1 MKGDRLREAR
11 QQAGLTQTELGNR
24 VGASQSMIGAL
35 EKNRRKAGRE
45 LQQALAE
52 VLGIALDSL
61 LDDAGAIPDSPEALL
76 ANPRTAEGLRELAMD
91 RVLAAS
97 LDIQPEDW
105 RALRSLVLPAPAT
118 KDGYLA
124 LLIAIRM
131 VTGGRGT
138 PAAGQGGGKGIDGT
152 EHGSSAQSENSS
164 GTRGSHP
171 S

>member
-1 MKGDRLREAR
+1 MKGDRLRKAR
-11 QQAGLTQTELGNR
+11 QQAGLTQTELGDR

-118 KDGYLA
+118 KDGYVA
-124 LLIAIRM
+124 LLISIRM

-138 PAAGQGGGKGIDGT
+138 PAGSGQGSDGT
-152 EHGSSAQSENSS
+152 ENGSSAPPENSPS
-164 GTRGSHP
+164 TGGRHP